1 MQFSRG
7 QENPWR
13 SLYIHFT
20 LTPSIL
26 QAMCNAKQSSLHEW
40 FGIER
45 RAFYAFLKSIIN
57 DIAYIYRREIHLYII
72 ILYMSVL

>member
-7 QENPWR
+7 QEKPWR
-13 SLYIHFT
+13 SLYKHFT

-45 RAFYAFLKSIIN
+45 RAFYAFLKSFIK
-57 DIAYIYRREIHLYII
+57 DTVYIMEEKFI
-72 ILYMSVL
+72 YM